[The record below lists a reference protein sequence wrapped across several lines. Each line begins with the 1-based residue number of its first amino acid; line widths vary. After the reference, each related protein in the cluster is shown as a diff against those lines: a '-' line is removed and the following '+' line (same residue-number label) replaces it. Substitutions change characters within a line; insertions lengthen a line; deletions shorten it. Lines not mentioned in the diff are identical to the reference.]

1 MRFLTLAELID
12 LHSRI
17 IDQTGGA
24 PGLRD
29 MGRLESAI
37 AQPRM
42 SFGGSDLYPTL
53 IEKAAVLCF
62 ALIRNH
68 PFIDGNKRSG
78 HAAMEVFLVLNGHE
92 IKAKVDEQ
100 ETIVLGVASGQVS
113 RQELTEWLTDHVQK
127 IG

>member
-53 IEKAAVLCF
+53 IEKAA
-62 ALIRNH
+62 ARNLLDLVVH
-68 PFIDGNKRSG
+68 LRNNTPSTYWESQVCNPFTSRLRRRLVESMGHYADRLDRGKFPFEPELSGRS
-78 HAAMEVFLVLNGHE
+78 
-92 IKAKVDEQ
+92 
-100 ETIVLGVASGQVS
+100 
-113 RQELTEWLTDHVQK
+113 R
-127 IG
+127 